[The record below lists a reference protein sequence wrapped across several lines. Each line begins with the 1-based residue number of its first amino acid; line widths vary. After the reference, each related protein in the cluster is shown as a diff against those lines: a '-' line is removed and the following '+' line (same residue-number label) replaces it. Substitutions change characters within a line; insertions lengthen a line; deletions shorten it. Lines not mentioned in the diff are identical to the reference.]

1 HVYYHNFLE
10 NRGMKPSMS
19 RKGNSLDN
27 GMMESFFGTLKTEM
41 FYGFEKE
48 FTSLED
54 LAIAISEY
62 IDYYNNK
69 RIKLTLK
76 GLSPV
81 QYRTQSLA

>member
-1 HVYYHNFLE
+1 
-10 NRGMKPSMS
+10 RGMKPSMS
-19 RKGNSLDN
+19 CKGNSLDN

-48 FTSLED
+48 FTSLEV

>member
-1 HVYYHNFLE
+1 MFLIH
-10 NRGMKPSMS
+10 GMKPSMS

-48 FTSLED
+48 FTSLEA
-54 LAIAISEY
+54 LKKAISVY
-62 IDYYNNK
+62 INYYNTK

-81 QYRTQSLA
+81 QYRTQSLV